1 MEMVKSAPPPQ
12 SKWQNRAEA
21 TIPCR
26 SWCPPRGEGVGR
38 MAFDELCLFMLP
50 WELPTLTTQRAVFLQ
65 EWGRHKPVRAL
76 TYAKVQS
83 QPGQVFTGLGPL

>member
-26 SWCPPRGEGVGR
+26 SWCPPGGECVGR

-50 WELPTLTTQRAVFLQ
+50 LELPTLTTQRAVFLQ